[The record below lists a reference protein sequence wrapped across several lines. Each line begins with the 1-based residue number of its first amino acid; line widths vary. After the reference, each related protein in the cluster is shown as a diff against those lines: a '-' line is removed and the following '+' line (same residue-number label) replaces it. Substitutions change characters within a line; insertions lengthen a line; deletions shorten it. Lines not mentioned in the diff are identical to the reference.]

1 MTLIVNNIDK
11 FIILTA
17 GKLSY
22 LLCKN
27 ILISYFKK
35 QNKNINV
42 DDIFIYNDKVNYE
55 LKYDI
60 YIHIRNPFERI
71 VSSFYAISNNNN
83 YHEFIKLYN
92 SFETFIEVLYD
103 EFKNNKPFILG
114 NAHIKQFTKQ
124 SGYNL
129 VYNDIMNDK
138 TKTINDTSK
147 YKVYECK
154 ELNNFINDFNIKYD
168 INFPL
173 GKFHSFNYNNDNDNN
188 IKNVHEMN
196 LNEIYEMRPQYKY
209 FFEDKNII
217 NKVYEIFKDDFD
229 FSKKLGYNFFEF

>member
-1 MTLIVNNIDK
+1 MTLIVNNTDN

-22 LLCKN
+22 LLCKY
-27 ILISYFKK
+27 ILIEYFES
-35 QNKNINV
+35 QNKNIDVN
-42 DDIFIYNDKVNYE
+42 DIFIYNNKVNYE
-55 LKYDI
+55 LTYDI

-71 VSSFYAISNNNN
+71 VSSFYAISNDNNF
-83 YHEFIKLYN
+83 HEFIKLYN

-103 EFKNNKPFILG
+103 EFKNNKPFILK
-114 NAHIKQFTKQ
+114 NAHIQQFTKQ
-124 SGYNL
+124 NGYQL

-138 TKTINDTSK
+138 TKTMNDTSK

-154 ELNNFINDFNIKYD
+154 ELSNFINDFNIKYG

-173 GKFHSFNYNNDNDNN
+173 GRFHPFDYNDKEPN
-188 IKNVHEMN
+188 IKNVHEIN
-196 LNEIYEMRPQYKY
+196 LNEIYKLRPTYKY